1 MLLLL
6 RLFYLGLI
14 SLGGLFHEL
23 GLKELTL
30 ESIHVLKNYN
40 QAFDLSGIAK
50 IEQDY
55 YVVSDNQ
62 FSKQLYQIQLSP
74 SSFHISDSISLQYD
88 AVSDIEA
95 IDYCEDRSVFFTNEV
110 NNHVYLFADGQNK
123 KVFDSSQLTKY
134 LALDWG
140 TNKGLE
146 GIAVDCKNQI
156 LYLAKERD
164 PRFILAYDLRSDEII
179 SMAQRDNVGDISDL
193 KYQDGY
199 LYVLERKDNIISK
212 MDVKT
217 MQVVQRVS
225 YKKTCSHPDGK
236 LYSGTPYGMAEALL
250 LTHNEIW
257 IGLDNNGLPFS
268 EHATKTYGLT
278 GKNPLLLRFKRP
290 EGF

>member
-6 RLFYLGLI
+6 RPFFLGLI
-14 SLGGLFHEL
+14 TIAGLLQEH
-23 GLKELTL
+23 GLKELDL
-30 ESIHVLKNYN
+30 ESIHVLENYQ

-62 FSKQLYQIQLSP
+62 FSKQLYQIQLRP
-74 SSFHISDSISLQYD
+74 SNFHISDSISLQYEP
-88 AVSDIEA
+88 VSDIEA

-123 KVFDSSQLTKY
+123 KVFDSSQLNKH

-146 GIAVDCKNQI
+146 GIAVDCENLI
-156 LYLAKERD
+156 LYLAKERE
-164 PRFILAYDLRSDEII
+164 PRFILAYDLRSNEII
-179 SMAQRDNVGDISDL
+179 SMAQKDNMGDISDL

-199 LYVLERKDNIISK
+199 LYILERKDNIISK

-225 YKKTCSHPDGK
+225 YKKTCSHPEGK

-250 LTHNEIW
+250 LTHNEVW
-257 IGLDNNGLPFS
+257 SGLDNDCVPFS
-268 EHATKTYGLT
+268 EHASRTYGLT
-278 GKNPLLLRFKRP
+278 GKNPVILRFKRP